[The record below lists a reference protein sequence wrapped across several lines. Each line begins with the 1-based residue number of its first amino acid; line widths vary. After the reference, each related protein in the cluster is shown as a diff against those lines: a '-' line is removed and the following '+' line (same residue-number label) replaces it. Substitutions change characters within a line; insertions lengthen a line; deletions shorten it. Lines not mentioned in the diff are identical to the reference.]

1 MIKETIDKE
10 LVSALKSRDALRLGV
25 FRLLKAAFQ
34 NEEIAKKHPL
44 LQEEEIIVLDR
55 QAKQREDA
63 ILLYEKAGRND
74 LISKEKEELAVINE
88 FRPKKMTEDEIRAYV
103 KNFMDKTD
111 DKSFGLV
118 MKQIMSGLKGKADG
132 SMVSRIVKDE
142 IGE

>member
-1 MIKETIDKE
+1 LIKETIDKE